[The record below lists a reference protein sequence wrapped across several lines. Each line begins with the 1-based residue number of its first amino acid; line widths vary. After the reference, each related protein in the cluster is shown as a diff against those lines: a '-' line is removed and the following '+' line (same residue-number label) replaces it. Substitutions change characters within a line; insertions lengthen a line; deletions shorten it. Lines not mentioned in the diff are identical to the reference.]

1 MRVGIIG
8 AGRVG
13 CAIAIAL
20 KEKGYIISG
29 VYSKSAD
36 SANYLNNMLDLTLS
50 NELIETVINSEAI
63 FITTSDK
70 AIRDIADQITCQ
82 VGKFD
87 ISCKTFFHCSGALN
101 SEEMNVLSQI
111 GASVGSLHP
120 IQTFA
125 DKENGWKGLNDICFG
140 FEGSDEAKTY
150 AEEIVKALNSRMLII
165 NKDGKVLYHAAACI
179 LSNYMVT
186 LSFMAEGLFEKI
198 GLNSEIGLKAF
209 MPLMEKTLDNIKEN
223 GSLNAL
229 TGPVS
234 RGDYAVVERHLK
246 ELDEKS
252 PDLSYAYKIL
262 GIKTV
267 EAAFKKGS
275 LDNEGIRKLNQL
287 FKDI

>member
-20 KEKGYIISG
+20 KEKGHTISG
-29 VYSKSAD
+29 IYSRSAD
-36 SANYLNNMLDLTLS
+36 SASYLNNVLELTLS
-50 NELIETVINSEAI
+50 NELIETVINSEVI

-70 AIRDIADQITCQ
+70 VISDIADRITCQ
-82 VGKFD
+82 IGNLD
-87 ISCKTFFHCSGALN
+87 ITCKTFFHCSGALN
-101 SEEMNVLSQI
+101 SEEMKTLNQV

-125 DKENGWKGLNDICFG
+125 NKENGWKGLNDIYFG
-140 FEGSDEAKTY
+140 FEGSDIAKLF

-165 NKDGKVLYHAAACI
+165 DKDSKVLYHTAACI
-179 LSNYMVT
+179 LSNYMAT

-209 MPLMEKTLDNIKEN
+209 MPLMEKTLSNIKEN
-223 GSLNAL
+223 GSLSAL

-234 RGDYAVVERHLK
+234 RGDYTVVERHLR
-246 ELDEKS
+246 ELDEKN
-252 PDLSYAYKIL
+252 PDLSDAYKIL

-267 EAAFKKGS
+267 EAAFKKGT
-275 LDNEGIRKLNQL
+275 LDNESIRKLNQL
-287 FKDI
+287 FKAR